1 MQDHF
6 HIFEA
11 FLEKRRRGK
20 WKWKVCSA
28 DGEVIVRGSD
38 ASRGDARY
46 NANRALFQLMLWA
59 PYRSIRPD
67 ISESTKIRPLRRT
80 RSTP

>member
-1 MQDHF
+1 
-6 HIFEA
+6 
-11 FLEKRRRGK
+11 
-20 WKWKVCSA
+20 
-28 DGEVIVRGSD
+28 
-38 ASRGDARY
+38 
-46 NANRALFQLMLWA
+46 MLWA